1 MVFFVRFTNVPS
13 PLEVYASFTQAIHDP
28 KFLMHILLSC
38 RRILI
43 GFSLAAVV
51 AVPLGLVMGRFKLI
65 HEIVF
70 PVAEVL
76 RPIPAIAWVPMAIM
90 LWPTNEQSIVFIT
103 FLGSFFPILV
113 NTLHGMSLVDPVLV
127 RAAQCLGARERS
139 IFREVYFPAS
149 LPHIFTGLTVGMGVA
164 WVSLIAA
171 EMISGQYGI
180 GYFTWEAYSLVQYA
194 DIALG
199 MIASACLG
207 FGSSLLI
214 RGAGRLVMPWR
225 IEHER
230 RSTGRCTPA
239 QGQIEVKNFAL
250 SYETIEGS
258 VEAVSNTQIH
268 VNPGEFV
275 SIVGP
280 SGCGKSTLLNA
291 VAGFLKPTTGTV
303 TVDGE
308 AVNGPS
314 AERGMVFQQYS
325 LFPWKTVRE
334 NVEFGLKMRGMPR
347 AQRERAAR
355 TLLGL
360 AGLEAFEK
368 HYPER
373 LSGGMK
379 QRVGIVR
386 ALATGPKVL
395 LLDEPFGALDA
406 QTRVIMQQI
415 LTNIWQRLKISVLF
429 VTHDIDEAIFLS
441 DRVYCMTAR
450 PGSIKAEIAIPLER
464 PRQQSMMMSSEFLAL
479 RRGLMSLIREE
490 SLKAMGGEIND
501 LGMQGLNID
510 LHGHSLAEIL

>member
-1 MVFFVRFTNVPS
+1 MGT
-13 PLEVYASFTQAIHDP
+13 
-28 KFLMHILLSC
+28 
-38 RRILI
+38 
-43 GFSLAAVV
+43 
-51 AVPLGLVMGRFKLI
+51 VMSQ
-65 HEIVF
+65 
-70 PVAEVL
+70 
-76 RPIPAIAWVPMAIM
+76 
-90 LWPTNEQSIVFIT
+90 NE
-103 FLGSFFPILV
+103 
-113 NTLHGMSLVDPVLV
+113 M
-127 RAAQCLGARERS
+127 RAAQG
-139 IFREVYFPAS
+139 
-149 LPHIFTGLTVGMGVA
+149 H
-164 WVSLIAA
+164 
-171 EMISGQYGI
+171 
-180 GYFTWEAYSLVQYA
+180 
-194 DIALG
+194 
-199 MIASACLG
+199 
-207 FGSSLLI
+207 
-214 RGAGRLVMPWR
+214 
-225 IEHER
+225 
-230 RSTGRCTPA
+230 
-239 QGQIEVKNFAL
+239 IEVRNFAL
-250 SYETIEGS
+250 SYETLDGS
-258 VEAVSNTQIH
+258 VDAVTNTDIH

-291 VAGFLKPTTGTV
+291 VAGFLKPTAGTV

-308 AVNGPS
+308 KVNGPS

-334 NVEFGLKMRGMPR
+334 NVEFGLKMHGMDR

-415 LTNIWQRLKISVLF
+415 LTNMWQRLKISVLF

-450 PGSIKAEIAIPLER
+450 PGSIKAEIPIPLER

-490 SLKAMGGEIND
+490 SLKAMGSEINN

-510 LHGHSLAEIL
+510 LHGHSLADVL